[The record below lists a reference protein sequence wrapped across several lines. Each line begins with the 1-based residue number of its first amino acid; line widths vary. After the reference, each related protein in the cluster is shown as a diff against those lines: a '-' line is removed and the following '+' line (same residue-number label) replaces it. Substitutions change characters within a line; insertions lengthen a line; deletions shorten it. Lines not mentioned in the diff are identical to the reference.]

1 LRQIARIH
9 DVRVRRDDE
18 HRAVDDE
25 WRGFLAAQNAR
36 GERPRWTET
45 GDICRRDFL
54 QTAVAGIRVVFG
66 GHQPLAVVG
75 RRGDRRGWWR
85 SERSNGWRLAG
96 RRGAATTRE
105 GCSRD
110 REREGSNKSRAW

>member
-1 LRQIARIH
+1 MLNPLLHVRRRIRQVAGQVDAAGGSHRSLHRRAGLRQIARIH

-75 RRGDRRGWWR
+75 R
-85 SERSNGWRLAG
+85 
-96 RRGAATTRE
+96 
-105 GCSRD
+105 
-110 REREGSNKSRAW
+110 